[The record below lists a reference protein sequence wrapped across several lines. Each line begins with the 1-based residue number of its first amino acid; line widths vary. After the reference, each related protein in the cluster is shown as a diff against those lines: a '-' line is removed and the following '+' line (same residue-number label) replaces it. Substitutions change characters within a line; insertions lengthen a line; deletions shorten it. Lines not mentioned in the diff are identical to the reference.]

1 MNPEITLIT
10 PMFNESGCIKENIK
24 KIINSLQSLGVSWEY
39 ILINDGSTDDSYA
52 IARECLAEHPN
63 SKLIHYSPNRGRGYA
78 LRQGFDAAMGKYVIT
93 TESDLSWGADV
104 ISDLYNAL
112 KKRGDD
118 IVIASTHMPEGG
130 YENVP
135 LFRRRLSSIG
145 NRIIRHS
152 FGGNL
157 TMLSGMT
164 RGYRRESI
172 QSIYLEEDDKEI
184 HLEIITK
191 AQLLGLRISEIPGR
205 IQWSSERKAK
215 GFRKHIKIA
224 KHIIPHLLSS
234 ISTGA
239 FRIISIAC
247 ILLLFAGA
255 GLAIFGILNKL
266 FSITPTPKPNIV
278 TYGLLLV
285 VLSIITFLLSV
296 LSLQLLSIKKGIV
309 HLQSQIKRFQKEK
322 PEK

>member
-52 IARECLAEHPN
+52 IARECLAEYPN
-63 SKLIHYSPNRGRGYA
+63 SKLIHYSQNRGRGYA
-78 LRQGFDAAMGKYVIT
+78 LRQGIDSATGKYVIT
-93 TESDLSWGADV
+93 TESDLSWGGGV
-104 ISDLYNAL
+104 ISDLYSAL

-135 LFRRRLSSIG
+135 LFRRRLSSLG
-145 NRIIRHS
+145 NRVIRHS
-152 FGGNL
+152 FGGNV

-184 HLEIITK
+184 HLEIISK
-191 AQLLGLRISEIPGR
+191 AQLLGWRVSEIPGR

-215 GFRKHIKIA
+215 GFRKHLKIA
-224 KHIIPHLLSS
+224 KHIIPHLLTS

-239 FRIISIAC
+239 FRIISVVC
-247 ILLLFAGA
+247 MLLLLTGT
-255 GLAIFGILNKL
+255 GLAVFGIFNKL
-266 FSITPTPKPNIV
+266 FSLTSSPKPNIV

-322 PEK
+322 TEK